1 MSAARPPEAAKA
13 PAPRATGACGG
24 DPSPP
29 LVGNEAAPAGPGLA
43 PAARLQALRGA
54 VPQPDPVQ
62 LHALESLARRL
73 PGAPEPVRRVL
84 EGRLDA
90 ALTALASRGQATP
103 PPQAP
108 ATARMEAASVLA
120 ELTRHL
126 RQARQQAQA
135 GPPDPALPDPADGP
149 EPTRELASVRRFRQT
164 WQRIAAEDRVRHAVG
179 RAPANAGPLNSHRLV
194 LRSLE
199 LLHGLSPHY
208 LNRFVSQIETLQWLE
223 QASPHVTPPKSKPAR
238 RSRAKKP

>member
-1 MSAARPPEAAKA
+1 MVCSDASS
-13 PAPRATGACGG
+13 TSHGA
-24 DPSPP
+24 
-29 LVGNEAAPAGPGLA
+29 A
-43 PAARLQALRGA
+43 PAARLQALRDA

-62 LHALESLARRL
+62 LHALEALARRL
-73 PGAPEPVRRVL
+73 PGAPEPVRRML

-90 ALTALASRGQATP
+90 ALTALESRRHAAP
-103 PPQAP
+103 PPQVPEPAP
-108 ATARMEAASVLA
+108 AQAARRPASPSPLA

-135 GPPDPALPDPADGP
+135 AQPEDALAPGAADGP
-149 EPTRELASVRRFRQT
+149 EAAQELASVRRFRQT
-164 WQRIAAEDRVRHAVG
+164 WQRFAAEDRVLQAVG

-208 LNRFVSQIETLQWLE
+208 LNRFVSQVETLQWLE
-223 QASPHVTPPKSKPAR
+223 QAGPHVTPPKPKPAR

>member
-1 MSAARPPEAAKA
+1 MSASVVR
-13 PAPRATGACGG
+13 
-24 DPSPP
+24 
-29 LVGNEAAPAGPGLA
+29 NEAVPAGPGLS
-43 PAARLQALRGA
+43 PAARLQALRDA
-54 VPQPDPVQ
+54 LPQPDPVQ

-90 ALTALASRGQATP
+90 ALTALESRGHAAP
-103 PPQAP
+103 PPPAP
-108 ATARMEAASVLA
+108 AQAARRPASPSPLA

-135 GPPDPALPDPADGP
+135 AQPEDALAPGAADGP
-149 EPTRELASVRRFRQT
+149 EAAQELASVRRFRQT
-164 WQRIAAEDRVRHAVG
+164 WQRFAAEDRVLQAVG

-194 LRSLE
+194 LHALERLRS
-199 LLHGLSPHY
+199 LSPHY
-208 LNRFVSQIETLQWLE
+208 LNRFVSQVETLQWLE
-223 QASPHVTPPKSKPAR
+223 QAGPHITPAKPKPAR